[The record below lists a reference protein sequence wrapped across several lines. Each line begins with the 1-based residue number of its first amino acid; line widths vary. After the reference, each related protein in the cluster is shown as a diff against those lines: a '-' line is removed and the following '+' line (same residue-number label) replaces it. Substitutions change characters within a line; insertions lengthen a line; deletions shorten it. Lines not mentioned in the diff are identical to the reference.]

1 MARFADLREVSTR
14 LAPHNASNLEGHELW
29 NGNRETWRDLFAGRN
44 SVVYWAFRGHLRHR
58 RQWPN
63 RFDGDS
69 RLVRLR
75 SQDEVRRWLETV
87 PEE

>member
-1 MARFADLREVSTR
+1 MHRIWKDV
-14 LAPHNASNLEGHELW
+14 ELW